1 MNKKIEKKIELDKNI
16 KQNPPVFN
24 ILKLCNITKTFL
36 GGKIIANNNI
46 SIDFKRG
53 HVHAIVGENG
63 SGKSTLMNIIF
74 GLYKQDQ
81 GDIFFNGELVN
92 MFLSGAAKKNKIGM
106 VHQHFNIVEDFT
118 VLENV
123 ILGQE
128 ETDNEKENMVGSF
141 GVLNKKEILKRFQ
154 DICKKYSIKID
165 PNKKVSKLA
174 VGQRQMVEILKVLW
188 ISKDLIV
195 FDEPTA
201 TLSVIEIKDLLK
213 TIKALKQEG
222 KTIIFISHKLDEV
235 KEVADEVSVLRKGL
249 FMGTYPNDKNL
260 TANKIAKL
268 MVGKEIKLE
277 FPERKIQ
284 GKDLLKVE
292 NISYITSNGF
302 KALDNISFSI
312 KEGEVFGLAG
322 IEGNGQE
329 QIMEVI
335 SGLKKLSKGNII
347 WKDQVLFG
355 CEGKQMNVALKNVVM
370 SHIPVDRY
378 KHGMVKEL
386 SLKYNSMIT
395 TFESPD
401 FSKLWTIKSKDK
413 KIKNKLINLA
423 IQIESLE
430 EQLKPKTNTQ
440 KILKLKQKLLKLDI
454 EILTENLINS
464 DEKNLAIVK
473 NEILKKENELM
484 NLSTNEINEKKSF
497 R

>member
-1 MNKKIEKKIELDKNI
+1 MI
-16 KQNPPVFN
+16 
-24 ILKLCNITKTFL
+24 
-36 GGKIIANNNI
+36 
-46 SIDFKRG
+46 
-53 HVHAIVGENG
+53 
-63 SGKSTLMNIIF
+63 
-74 GLYKQDQ
+74 
-81 GDIFFNGELVN
+81 
-92 MFLSGAAKKNKIGM
+92 
-106 VHQHFNIVEDFT
+106 
-118 VLENV
+118 
-123 ILGQE
+123 
-128 ETDNEKENMVGSF
+128 
-141 GVLNKKEILKRFQ
+141 
-154 DICKKYSIKID
+154 
-165 PNKKVSKLA
+165 
-174 VGQRQMVEILKVLW
+174 
-188 ISKDLIV
+188 
-195 FDEPTA
+195 
-201 TLSVIEIKDLLK
+201 
-213 TIKALKQEG
+213 
-222 KTIIFISHKLDEV
+222 
-235 KEVADEVSVLRKGL
+235 
-249 FMGTYPNDKNL
+249 KNL

-484 NLSTNEINEKKSF
+484 NLSTNEINEKNLLDNRAQDVLLKELIANKTAYKKLSRKVPIRNYILDTSSADAWTNKIVQELNVEGAF
-497 R
+497 ENSIPLRNLSGGNQQKFIVGREILREHEFILAGHPTRGLDISAISHIYTKMLENSKGKATLLYSLEISELVAVCDRIAILYKGKIVDIINPKKTSMDKISKMMIGVVK